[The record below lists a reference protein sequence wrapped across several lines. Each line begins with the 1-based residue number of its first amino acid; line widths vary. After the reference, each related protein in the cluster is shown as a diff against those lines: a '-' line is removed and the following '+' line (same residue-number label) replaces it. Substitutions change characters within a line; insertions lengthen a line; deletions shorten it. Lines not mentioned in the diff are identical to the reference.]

1 MGNLVL
7 SQSSSTGPSGAGS
20 GQYLTFTL
28 DDNLFA
34 MDITAVREVIQ
45 MVEMT
50 SVPLMPGFVRGVIN
64 LRGAVVPVID
74 LQERIGRGA
83 GRIGKRTCIVI
94 LEVGRQVNGM
104 PRAIGMM
111 VDAVSEVL
119 EIAAA
124 DIEPTP
130 VLDPARQRELLAGV
144 AKVAGHFVVLLDPTQ
159 AFQTEELGA
168 IDAGMA

>member
-1 MGNLVL
+1 MGNLVV
-7 SQSSSTGPSGAGS
+7 SRDGRANQPESSTS
-20 GQYLTFTL
+20 QYLTFTL

-45 MVEMT
+45 MVELT
-50 SVPLMPGFVRGVIN
+50 SVPLMPSFVRGVIN